1 MVIVRRSLLFVMLLV
16 APVVATAAIYA
27 LSVFV
32 LQMTNRTIDPYVL
45 HYTAAAEYAAFLFL
59 ALLEVKNRW

>member
-16 APVVATAAIYA
+16 VPVAAAAVLYT
-27 LSVFV
+27 LSIFV
-32 LQMTNRTIDPYVL
+32 LQMANRTIDPQVL
-45 HYTAAAEYAAFLFL
+45 HYSAVAEYAAFLFL

>member
-1 MVIVRRSLLFVMLLV
+1 MLLV
-16 APVVATAAIYA
+16 APVVATAAIYM

-32 LQMTNRTIDPYVL
+32 LRVTNRTIDPQVL
-45 HYTAAAEYAAFLFL
+45 HYSAVAEYAAFLFL

>member
-1 MVIVRRSLLFVMLLV
+1 MVIVRRLLLFVMLLV
-16 APVVATAAIYA
+16 APVVATATIYV

-32 LQMTNRTIDPYVL
+32 LQVTNRTIDPQVL
-45 HYTAAAEYAAFLFL
+45 HYSAVAEYAAFLFL